1 MAKKP
6 KQNKPSWFS
15 SVFYNIKNF
24 FTNLVRGIAG
34 KITGI
39 FRSNSAEERP
49 ENFQIDDRYRN
60 SDEIAERYANPPGF
74 DELQLEHESY
84 VKIPRGTEKIWHV
97 MNEQDAQKY
106 IDEIHSRCAGI
117 GLPEENHHGEFI
129 SAITKGLAKQAEQMQ
144 DRFDLCVVGNTLIAT
159 RIKDGEISFTLYTK
173 NETQVNNKT
182 EPTIDIYKV
191 QVTDHHKIRETLA
204 NAYVKATCNG
214 ERIKAFTDTNNKTSY
229 LFARN
234 GNENNYDTYIARQV
248 NINTQRK
255 NSHGE
260 AAPEVLVTKITGPYL
275 LPHDM
280 LFPIGPSLD
289 PNTPQPT
296 DAEYK
301 EQIRCL
307 AKELWGKIPKDPT
320 QPIRPTTYAT
330 HKEFVWLSSDENNI
344 YINAAPRDCD
354 PAKCPTQAQI
364 QVPITDIQAALA
376 ESKPDWRFFT
386 KAVRNAIAAADA
398 HAAPIRKAREK
409 EAEEER
415 RAKEETDKQRAK
427 EHQDKLKKADAY
439 KAFLETPQHVTFD
452 SVDDIQA
459 MIVEAMSGINKA
471 LPNGRDASH
480 IQLTYGEHTLEI
492 YGILYDKGYEL
503 PAYGCS
509 IELDGKLLFEND
521 SRSDGPYHKVES
533 HNGSYNSAQEACQE
547 IFNTYGTVTWTRT
560 GLELTAQNI
569 DDINTLVQEGYLD
582 PQSLKLPPDR
592 KQDLVNAGLYPEE
605 QELPDDIDDR

>member
-1 MAKKP
+1 MAKNP

-34 KITGI
+34 KITGL
-39 FRSNSAEERP
+39 FRSSGAEERP
-49 ENFQIDDRYRN
+49 EDFQIDKRYRN
-60 SDEIAERYANPPGF
+60 SDEIAERYENPPGF

-84 VKIPRGTEKIWHV
+84 VKIPRGTERIWHV
-97 MNEQDAQKY
+97 LNEQNAQKY
-106 IDEIHSRCAGI
+106 IDEIHRRCPGI

-129 SAITKGLAKQAEQMQ
+129 SAITKGLAKQAERMQ
-144 DRFDLCVVGNTLIAT
+144 NSFDLCVVGNTLIAT

-182 EPTIDIYKV
+182 ETKIDTYEV
-191 QVTDHHKIRETLA
+191 QVTDHHKIKETLV
-204 NAYVKATCNG
+204 NAYAKATCNG

-229 LFARN
+229 LLARN
-234 GNENNYDTYIARQV
+234 GNENNYDTYIARQT

-260 AAPEVLVTKITGPYL
+260 SAPEVLVTKITGPYL

-289 PNTPQPT
+289 PNIPQPT

-307 AKELWGKIPKDPT
+307 AKELWVKIPKDTT

-330 HKEFVWLSSDENNI
+330 HKEFIWLSSDENNI

-354 PAKCPTQAQI
+354 PTKCMTEAQI
-364 QVPITDIQAALA
+364 KVPLANIQATLA
-376 ESKPDWRFFT
+376 ESKPDWRFFA

-398 HAAPIRKAREK
+398 NAAPIRKAREQA
-409 EAEEER
+409 AEEER
-415 RAKEETDKQRAK
+415 RAKEEADKQRAK
-427 EHQDKLKKADAY
+427 EHQNKLKKADAY
-439 KAFLETPQHVTFD
+439 KTFLETPQHVTFD
-452 SVDDIQA
+452 SADDIKA
-459 MIVEAMSGINKA
+459 MIVEAISGINKA
-471 LPNGRDASH
+471 LPNGQHAAH
-480 IQLTYGEHTLEI
+480 IQLTDGEHTLEI
-492 YGILYDKGYEL
+492 AGILYDKGYEF
-503 PAYGCS
+503 PEYGCH
-509 IELDGKLLFEND
+509 IELNGELLFEND

-533 HNGSYNSAQEACQE
+533 HNGSCSSAEEACQE
-547 IFNTYGTVTWTRT
+547 IFKNCRNVTWTRT
-560 GLELTAQNI
+560 GLELNPQNI
-569 DDINTLVQEGYLD
+569 TEINELIQEGYLD
-582 PQSLKLPPDR
+582 PQSL
-592 KQDLVNAGLYPEE
+592 NPEE
-605 QELPDDIDDR
+605 QELPDDIDRE

>member
-34 KITGI
+34 KITGL
-39 FRSNSAEERP
+39 FRSSSAEERP
-49 ENFQIDDRYRN
+49 DDFQIDKRYRN
-60 SDEIAERYANPPGF
+60 SDEIDERYANPPGF

-84 VKIPRGTEKIWHV
+84 VKIPRGTEQIWHILK
-97 MNEQDAQKY
+97 EQEQQDAQKY
-106 IDEIHSRCAGI
+106 IDEIHRRCPGI

-182 EPTIDIYKV
+182 ETKIDTYKV
-191 QVTDHHKIRETLA
+191 QVTDHHKIKETLA

-260 AAPEVLVTKITGPYL
+260 AAPEVLVTKITGPYS

-289 PNTPQPT
+289 PDTPQPT

-307 AKELWGKIPKDPT
+307 AKKLWDNIPKDPT
-320 QPIRPTTYAT
+320 QPMRPATYAT

-354 PAKCPTQAQI
+354 PAKHPTEARI
-364 QVPITDIQAALA
+364 QVPLIDIYAALA
-376 ESKPDWRFFT
+376 ESKPDWRFFA

-398 HAAPIRKAREK
+398 NAAPIREA
-409 EAEEER
+409 AEEER
-415 RAKEETDKQRAK
+415 RAKEEADKQREK
-427 EHQDKLKKADAY
+427 EHQNKLKKADAY
-439 KAFLETPQHVTFD
+439 KTFLETPQHID
-452 SVDDIQA
+452 
-459 MIVEAMSGINKA
+459 EINK
-471 LPNGRDASH
+471 
-480 IQLTYGEHTLEI
+480 
-492 YGILYDKGYEL
+492 
-503 PAYGCS
+503 
-509 IELDGKLLFEND
+509 
-521 SRSDGPYHKVES
+521 
-533 HNGSYNSAQEACQE
+533 
-547 IFNTYGTVTWTRT
+547 
-560 GLELTAQNI
+560 
-569 DDINTLVQEGYLD
+569 LVNEGYLD
-582 PQSLKLPPDR
+582 LQSLNLPPDR
-592 KQDLVNAGLYPEE
+592 KQDLVNAGLYSEE